1 MSELISYIN
10 GVEDKI
16 VTTGAKTAAIKKAQ
30 SSLKLCF
37 SSDYYELVKEFGCLL
52 IKGET
57 IFGVVNNES
66 YDVVSNTLIEKSRYS
81 DIPNDC
87 YVISSLGIEGVLIL
101 QNSLG
106 KVFEYSL
113 GSSLKMISNTLLEYL
128 ESL

>member
-30 SSLKLCF
+30 SALKLCF

-57 IFGVVNNES
+57 IFGVVDNES

-106 KVFEYSL
+106 KVFEYSF